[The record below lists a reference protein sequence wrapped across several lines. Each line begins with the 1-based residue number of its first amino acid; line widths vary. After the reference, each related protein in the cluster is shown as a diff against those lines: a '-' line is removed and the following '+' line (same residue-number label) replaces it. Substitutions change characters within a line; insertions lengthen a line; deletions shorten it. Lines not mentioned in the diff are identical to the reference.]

1 LISVRRRAPRRS
13 LRATIFDGD
22 RRVWHWS
29 AAVGLPLIALI
40 LIWCLV
46 PRAYYTG
53 TDSVN
58 ALTVSAPVTAG
69 TSACVERLNIPAGT
83 ARIQFSTVSGQATA
97 PELQL
102 SLRTARESYV
112 SPVTAAS
119 AAIGVI
125 NRISFPIPRLT
136 IDSVSVPAELCV
148 RAVAGAF
155 GIGGTPATEALQP
168 PLRIGGR
175 ATLLRVA
182 VWYLP
187 RAGATRSYLDE
198 LRTMFDRAALFA
210 PGFVRP
216 CLFALI
222 FLLVLPAT
230 GLLAVRCLAV
240 GAAGGSRKLAL
251 GLYVVAVLNGAAWS
265 LITPPFQSPDE
276 VDHFAYVQSLA
287 ERGEKPSPYPA
298 SSDKR
303 WSTAEE
309 DSLLGTDMLTDHLM
323 SDSRAP
329 ELIADASAYRQL
341 ISRDHPAR
349 DDGGGLQTTS
359 GYGPLYYLAL
369 TPGYL
374 LASSGSVFS
383 QLEAARLMSVLIG
396 ALSCVFAYLTVREIA
411 ERPVWL
417 AVLTGLLVAFQPM
430 YSFLSGTLN
439 SDIGIDAGAAAVAY
453 LLIRMIRHGLDRRL
467 TGVLGLLLG
476 ALPFVKDSAY
486 ELYPLALVA
495 VGGALW
501 RHRSFAAGARVKTIA
516 SLAVLAGSLAFSYV
530 LASVV
535 DSRLTPAAPFPGATT
550 SVTTTSGSLSVPL
563 HHPFSYLAYLWEV
576 FLPRLPGM
584 TPHFPPGGLPSTTI
598 FTRRGWA
605 AFGWYDVFFP
615 GWVYQVL
622 AAAMLGGLVLG
633 LLAMWRERRFVGA
646 RRVEAVIL
654 ILFPIVTVASFEAVF
669 YTVGTRTAI
678 AEMGRYVFPAL
689 IPLAALAV
697 GALYAL
703 GRQRVLAAGTIL
715 LTVVL
720 AFCYA
725 SQLLTFTAFYS

>member
-1 LISVRRRAPRRS
+1 L
-13 LRATIFDGD
+13 LATIFDGD
-22 RRVWHWS
+22 RRVWRRS
-29 AAVGLPLIALI
+29 ATVGLPLAALI

-69 TSACVERLNIPAGT
+69 TSACAGGLNIPPST
-83 ARIQFSTVSGQATA
+83 AQIEFSTVSGQATA

-102 SLRTARESYV
+102 TLRTSSRSYV
-112 SPVTAAS
+112 SPVTAGP

-125 NRISFPIPRLT
+125 KRITFPIPRLT
-136 IDSVSVPAELCV
+136 AGSASVPAEVCL

-155 GIGGTPATEALQP
+155 GVGGTPTNEALQP
-168 PLRIGGR
+168 PLRNGGR
-175 ATLLRVA
+175 ATLLRLA
-182 VWYLP
+182 IWYLP

-198 LRTMFDRAALFA
+198 LSTMFDRAALFA

-216 CLFALI
+216 WLFALI

-230 GLLAVRCLAV
+230 ALLAVRCLAV
-240 GAAGGSRKLAL
+240 GAAGGSRKLVL

-265 LITPPFQSPDE
+265 LITPAFEGPDE
-276 VDHFAYVQSLA
+276 VDHYAYVQSLA

-298 SSDKR
+298 SSAKR

-309 DSLLGTDMLTDHLM
+309 DSLLGTDMLTDHQV

-329 ELIADASAYRQL
+329 ELSADASAYHRL
-341 ISRDHPAR
+341 VASGHAPA

-359 GYGPLYYLAL
+359 GYGPLYYLAV

-374 LASSGSVFS
+374 LASRGSVFS
-383 QLEAARLMSVLIG
+383 QLAAARLMSVLIG
-396 ALSCVFAYLTVREIA
+396 ALACVFAYLTVREIA
-411 ERPVWL
+411 LRHVWL
-417 AVLTGLLVAFQPM
+417 AVLASLLVAFQPM
-430 YSFLSGTLN
+430 YSFLSGTVN
-439 SDIGIDAGAAAVAY
+439 NDIGIDAGAAAVVY
-453 LLIRMIRHGLDRRL
+453 LLIRMIRRGLEPRIM
-467 TGVLGLLLG
+467 GVLGLLLG

-486 ELYPLALVA
+486 ELYPLALLA

-501 RHRSFAAGARVKTIA
+501 RYRRVIGGARMKTIV
-516 SLAVLAGSLAFSYV
+516 SLAVLGGSLALSYI
-530 LASVV
+530 LASAL
-535 DSRLTPAAPFPGATT
+535 DNRLTPASPFPGAPR
-550 SVTTTSGSLSVPL
+550 SVTTASGSLSVPL
-563 HHPFSYLAYLWEV
+563 HHPLSYLTYLWEV

-584 TPHFPPGGLPSTTI
+584 TLHFPPSGLPATTI

-615 GWVYQVL
+615 GWVYRVL
-622 AAAMLGGLVLG
+622 TAVMLGALVLG
-633 LLAMWRERRFVGA
+633 LLAIWRERRFVAA

-654 ILFPIVTVASFEAVF
+654 VLFPLVIVASFEAVF
-669 YTVGTRTAI
+669 YTTGTRTVI
-678 AEMGRYVFPAL
+678 SEMGRYVFPAL
-689 IPLAALAV
+689 VPLAALAV
-697 GALYAL
+697 GALFAF
-703 GRQRVLAAGTIL
+703 GRQSALAAGTIL
-715 LTVVL
+715 LMVAL

-725 SQLLTFTAFYS
+725 SQILMFTAFYS